1 MRTDPAFP
9 NLYILDDHALISH
22 NLTQMRKK
30 ETPPGL
36 FRAYLHTISIL
47 IGYELTQ
54 QLPMVTALIETPITT
69 MSGQVINEHDIG
81 IVSILRA
88 GLGMAEGL
96 KTILPHA
103 TEGHIGVFRDL
114 VTTRPVEYYTKLP
127 DVSISTFIV
136 VDPMVA
142 TGYSAIH
149 AIDVLNKAGI
159 EDQRIQ
165 FMALISAPEGVRVF
179 HDAHPDIPLYTA
191 GLDNHLNDHAYI
203 VPGLGDAGDRL
214 FGTV

>member
-69 MSGQVINEHDIG
+69 MNGQVINEHDIG
-81 IVSILRA
+81 IISILRA

-96 KTILPHA
+96 KPFYRMLQKA
-103 TEGHIGVFRDL
+103 
-114 VTTRPVEYYTKLP
+114 
-127 DVSISTFIV
+127 ISPSF
-136 VDPMVA
+136 
-142 TGYSAIH
+142 AIW
-149 AIDVLNKAGI
+149 
-159 EDQRIQ
+159 
-165 FMALISAPEGVRVF
+165 
-179 HDAHPDIPLYTA
+179 
-191 GLDNHLNDHAYI
+191 
-203 VPGLGDAGDRL
+203 
-214 FGTV
+214 